1 MEINIE
7 SFKITKTQHLVV
19 HGECI
24 MNNVDIIFSYIPK
37 NDKFTFIG
45 YGDYQSHKLPQH
57 HNQIYAVGREIA
69 KFYKNQFIKN
79 TF

>member
-7 SFKITKTQHLVV
+7 SFKITETQHLVV
-19 HGECI
+19 RGECI
-24 MNNVDIIFSYIPK
+24 MNNVDINFLYIPK
-37 NDKFTFIG
+37 DDKFMYIG
-45 YGDYQSHKLPQH
+45 YSIYQSHKLPQH